1 MPGICKKQKWSE
13 EAGPKPFTDL
23 KRIRYWF
30 EWIGVSFF
38 ARLIPSLP
46 LPLVRLLASLAGAL
60 YYRFDAKTRA
70 VIRANLKAAL
80 GESRSAAEREDIGR
94 KSVQIFARSFLELF
108 WTPRL
113 NLRNLSKVA
122 SFEEPAA
129 FAQMMAEGRQAA
141 IFVTMHFGN
150 FEWGSALL
158 GFNGCPGQVLTQRFK
173 NDRLTPIFARFRE
186 ISGSKVITRERSMIR
201 LLKLVRQRKTVGILV
216 DLTLKMEDPGMIIDV
231 FGMKMRTTL
240 LHAVLHRRTGVP
252 IQPFLT
258 LPRADGGW
266 LVRLF
271 PPLSFPAGASDQEIV
286 QACWDLFEPVIRQ
299 YPEQWLWSY
308 KHWRYRPALA
318 ERTYPFYAKVSEAF
332 ERELAAQERASEEG
346 ACSSS

>member
-1 MPGICKKQKWSE
+1 MQN
-13 EAGPKPFTDL
+13 L
-23 KRIRYWF
+23 KRVRYWF
-30 EWIGVSFF
+30 EWIGVRFF
-38 ARLIPSLP
+38 ANLIPCLP
-46 LPLVRLLASLAGAL
+46 LSLVRLLADVVGAL
-60 YYRFDAKTRA
+60 YYRFDGKTRA
-70 VIRANLKAAL
+70 VIQANLELAV
-80 GESRSAAEREDIGR
+80 GESRSAAEREKIGR

-113 NLRNLSKVA
+113 NVRNLSRVA
-122 SFEEPAA
+122 CFEDPAA
-129 FAQMMAEGRQAA
+129 FATMMAEGRQAA
-141 IFVTMHFGN
+141 IFVTIHFGN

-158 GFNGCPGQVLTQRFK
+158 GFNGCPGHVLTQRFK
-173 NDRLTPIFARFRE
+173 NDRLTPIFAGIRE

-201 LLKLVRQRKTVGILV
+201 LLKLVRQRKTVGILI
-216 DLTLKMEDPGMIIDV
+216 DLTLKMEDPGMIIDA

-266 LVRLF
+266 VVRLF
-271 PPLSFPAGASDQEIV
+271 PPLTFPGTASDREIV

-308 KHWRYRPALA
+308 KHWRYRPASP
-318 ERTYPFYAKVSEAF
+318 ERNYPFYANVSDAF
-332 ERELAAQERASEEG
+332 ERELAGPEKTSEQG
-346 ACSSS
+346 ARSSS